1 MLQEIHAIHS
11 HLNSMGIIIFQVHLN
26 DIHWEENVWPSIDAL
41 IKSAKRLVAL
51 LNVDS
56 LALVWL
62 SWSWWA
68 FLEESQVFCLF
79 SPSTRLHGMMMMMT
93 ISPTFHLHLSF
104 SPCCIL
110 DGIDFSDED
119 SFFFLWVPDK
129 FHISWIVQTAIMMV
143 GPDEWTVWGPQ
154 THACTVSADGPHL
167 NFTLQLWW
175 LWDRISIYL
184 FIFLLH
190 WAIELTYRWYSTMS
204 LREDHGKKRER
215 ERGREAPSRR
225 HGPRYIQS
233 FVVPSSFEEHY
244 CNGCGASGLSFSFW
258 CIIMDVWT

>member
-68 FLEESQVFCLF
+68 FLEESQVFYLF

-119 SFFFLWVPDK
+119 SFFFYG
-129 FHISWIVQTAIMMV
+129 SQT
-143 GPDEWTVWGPQ
+143 
-154 THACTVSADGPHL
+154 S
-167 NFTLQLWW
+167 FTLVGSSRQLLWW
-175 LWDRISIYL
+175 WD
-184 FIFLLH
+184 
-190 WAIELTYRWYSTMS
+190 LTNEQFEG
-204 LREDHGKKRER
+204 LRHMHVQCQQMG
-215 ERGREAPSRR
+215 
-225 HGPRYIQS
+225 H
-233 FVVPSSFEEHY
+233 
-244 CNGCGASGLSFSFW
+244 
-258 CIIMDVWT
+258 T